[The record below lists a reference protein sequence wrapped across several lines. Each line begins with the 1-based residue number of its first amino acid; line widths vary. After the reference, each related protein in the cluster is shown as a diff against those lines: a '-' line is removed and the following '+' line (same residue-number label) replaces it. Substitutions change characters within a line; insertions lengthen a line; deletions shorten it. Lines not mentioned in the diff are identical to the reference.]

1 MEREPSPAPGWHFW
15 IDRGGTFTDIVARSP
30 GGALATLKLLSA
42 DPERYEDASVE
53 GIRRLLAA
61 APPQERRIEAVRMGT
76 TVATNALLERRGE
89 PTVLV
94 VTGGFRDAL
103 RIGTQQRPDLFALDI
118 RLPEM
123 LYTEV
128 LEAVER
134 VGAEG
139 EVVTALDAER
149 LEADLKRV
157 LERGIASVAIVFM
170 HGYRYPEHERR
181 AGEIARRLGFRQ
193 VSLSHE
199 TSPLIKLVPRGD
211 TTLADAYL
219 TPVLARHVASLE
231 RALAA
236 ELEGRPLL
244 FMQSHGGLARAPF
257 FRGKDSVLSGP
268 AGGVVGMAATARA
281 AGFPRVLGFD
291 MGGTSTNVSLYAGE
305 FERTGAET
313 IAGVRIAAPML
324 SIHTVAA
331 GGGSTVQFASGR
343 LQVGPGSAG
352 ARPGPACY
360 RHGGP
365 LTVTDANVLL
375 GRIQPDF
382 FPQAFGPDGRGPID
396 AGVVREGFEALARR
410 VEAETGVAQDAER
423 VASGCLRIAVERM
436 ANAIKKI
443 SVERG
448 HDPADFALASFGG
461 AGGQHA
467 CQVAD
472 ALGVETVLVHP
483 LAGVLSAFGVG
494 LADLSTIRQQAVE
507 GRLEDCEA
515 ELAAVADR
523 LAEEAAGELRAQ
535 GVAAAMIEVRARLG
549 LRAEGSDTVLRVDFE
564 DVPRARA
571 DFGEAHRRHF
581 GFLLPET
588 PVVAAWVEIEAV
600 GKTASP
606 EEARVPPQAGEPQA
620 RARRRIWFDGAAVE
634 APVFERAA
642 LGAGAAVR
650 GPALVVEANATTVVE
665 RHWLAVLDDFGR
677 LILSRSVP
685 RARTERVGTA
695 ADPVMLEV
703 FNNLFMHVAERMG
716 VVLENTAHSVNIKE
730 RLDFSC
736 AVFGPDGA
744 LIANAPHMP
753 VHLGSMGDS
762 VRSVLAK
769 FSDSMRRGDAFMLN
783 APYDGGTHL
792 PDITVVTPV
801 FSADGARL
809 DFVVASRAHHADI
822 GGTTP
827 GSMPP
832 ASRRI
837 DEEGVLVECR
847 KLVAAGL
854 LLGEETRALL
864 AAGPYP
870 ARNPEQNLADLAAQV
885 AANAKGAAELGALV
899 ARYGR
904 DAVHAY
910 MRHVQA
916 NAEECVREALA
927 ALGGGEW
934 RTSFDGGETV
944 AVAVRV
950 DAARREAVVDFAGTS
965 GMSPTNFNA
974 PAAIAKAAVLYAF
987 RTLVRRPIPLNEGCL
1002 QPLSIRLPERSL
1014 VNPVYPAAV
1023 VAGNVETSQ
1032 CIADALLAALGAA
1045 ASSQGTMNNFTFG
1058 DARYQ
1063 YYETLCGGAGAGRGF
1078 EGASAVHTHMTNSR
1092 LTDPEVLETRF
1103 PVRVRRFEIRAG
1115 SGGSGIWRGGDG
1127 VVRELEFLAP
1137 MRAAILSNR
1146 RRVPPFGL
1154 AGGGDGRPGRNYI
1167 VRADGAFELL
1177 GSTAEAAL
1185 EAGDRFVIET
1195 PGGGG
1200 YGAAPAASQRR

>member
-1 MEREPSPAPGWHFW
+1 MNSDASAPAGWHFW

-30 GGALATLKLLSA
+30 RGALETLKLLSA
-42 DPERYEDASVE
+42 DPERYEDAAVE

-61 APPQERRIEAVRMGT
+61 APPSERGIAAVRMGT

-89 PTVLV
+89 PTALV
-94 VTGGFRDAL
+94 VTAGLRDAL

-128 LEAVER
+128 LEAEER
-134 VGAEG
+134 VGADG
-139 EVVTALDAER
+139 DIVVPLDTER
-149 LEADLKRV
+149 LEADLRRV
-157 LERGIASVAIVFM
+157 LERGVASVAIVFV

-181 AGEIARRLGFRQ
+181 AGEIARALGFRQ

-219 TPVLARHVASLE
+219 TPVLRRHVTAVE
-231 RALAA
+231 HALAA

-244 FMQSHGGLARAPF
+244 FMQSHGGLARARF

-268 AGGVVGMAATARA
+268 AGGVVGMAATAQA

-291 MGGTSTNVSLYAGE
+291 MGGTSTDVSLFAGE
-305 FERTGAET
+305 FERTAGET

-331 GGGSTVQFASGR
+331 GGGSIVEFASGR

-382 FPQAFGPDGRGPID
+382 FPQAFGPDARGPID
-396 AGVVREGFEALARR
+396 ADVVREGFAALAQR
-410 VEAETGVAQDAER
+410 VAAETGVPQDAER

-472 ALGVETVLVHP
+472 ALGIDTVLMHP

-507 GRLEDCEA
+507 RRLEDCAA
-515 ELAAVADR
+515 ELRDMAAR
-523 LAEEAAGELRAQ
+523 LAEDAASELRSQ
-535 GVAAAMIEVRARLG
+535 GIAAALIDVRARLG
-549 LRAEGSDTVLRVDFE
+549 LRVEGSDTVLPVELGDAA
-564 DVPRARA
+564 RARA
-571 DFGEAHRRHF
+571 EFGEAHRRHF
-581 GFLLPET
+581 GFLLPDA
-588 PVVAAWVEIEAV
+588 PVVAAWVEVEAV
-600 GKTASP
+600 GRTAKP
-606 EEARVPPQAGEPQA
+606 EEARVPAQAGAPQP
-620 RARRRIWFDGAAVE
+620 RTRRRIWFDGAAVD

-642 LGAGAAVR
+642 LGAGAAVQ
-650 GPALVVEANATTVVE
+650 GPALIVEANATTVLE
-665 RHWLAVLDDFGR
+665 PHWRAVLDDFGR
-677 LILSRSVP
+677 LVLTRTMP
-685 RARTERVGTA
+685 RPRTEHVGTA

-744 LIANAPHMP
+744 LVANAPHMP

-769 FSDSMRRGDAFMLN
+769 FAGAMQQGDAFMLN

-801 FSADGARL
+801 FARDGKAL
-809 DFVVASRAHHADI
+809 DFIVASRAHHADI

-832 ASRRI
+832 TSRRI
-837 DEEGVLVECR
+837 DEEGVLIECR
-847 KLVAAGL
+847 RLVAAGR

-864 AAGPYP
+864 TAGPLP
-870 ARNPEQNLADLAAQV
+870 ARNPEKNLADLAAQV
-885 AANAKGAAELGALV
+885 AANAQGAAELDALI

-904 DAVHAY
+904 DTVHAY

-927 ALGGGEW
+927 ALGGGAW
-934 RTSFDGGETV
+934 QTTFDGGETL

-965 GMSPTNFNA
+965 GMSATNFNA

-1002 QPLSIRLPERSL
+1002 RPLTIRLPERCL

-1063 YYETLCGGAGAGRGF
+1063 YYETLCGGAGAGPGF
-1078 EGASAVHTHMTNSR
+1078 DGASAVHTHMTNSR

-1115 SGGSGIWRGGDG
+1115 SGGPGRWHGGDG
-1127 VVRELEFLAP
+1127 IVRELEFLAP

-1154 AGGGDGRPGRNYI
+1154 AGGGDGRPGRNY
-1167 VRADGAFELL
+1167 VLRAGGAVEPL
-1177 GSTAEAAL
+1177 GSTAEVAL
-1185 EAGDRFVIET
+1185 EPGDRFVIET

-1200 YGAAPAASQRR
+1200 YGRPGADG